1 MSTSSD
7 HDMSDASSSP
17 MSFNIYSP
25 PHSSPSQQV
34 PQLATDL
41 TELTCA
47 DNKRQFLR
55 HAMKPFLRIT
65 EQPQNHFR
73 FRYVSEMVGTHGC
86 LLGKSYGSNKTK
98 THPTVE
104 LLNYRGK
111 ALIRC
116 RLAQHNNPDEHP
128 HKLLEDEQDRD
139 MSYLVPDQGSYKVGF
154 GGIGIIQTAKKDVAA
169 LLFKKFS
176 EQCKNTNVN
185 LKDLQ
190 VQCENMAKTINLNI
204 VRLKFSAHDTVT
216 GQEICEPVFSEP
228 IHSMKSAATN
238 DLKICR
244 ISRSSGSASG
254 GEDVFILVEK
264 VNKKNIMIRF
274 FEMDENGERG
284 WSSYGQFMQS
294 DVHHQYAIVFRTP
307 PYKNPETSVDVHV
320 FIELVR
326 PTDGRTS
333 EPKEFKYKANQA
345 YKQIKKRK
353 TGSSYCSI
361 GSSSSGSL
369 KSGCDIPISVV
380 NHQAEEIMER
390 DPDPTSMYILPQVH
404 NPTSPNQCDL
414 GSALYSAPGSE
425 SSMSPMSSPMWSEPH
440 SVMLPEPPIADLK
453 LNSADFEQITA
464 TNNDPASYQIPEEVK
479 SFLNEYM
486 KSYGETVPEEKNSME
501 FIRSLLVAD
510 SGRPK
515 LQQDAKAHF
524 LTPRAREGFPKD
536 EGELKKSKTE
546 YPAFYKTED
555 GIEVKKI
562 VKDLCE
568 MIRNKKGFK
577 KAEVRS
583 RLERLFEIRLSN
595 GDTFLHMALCSNQ
608 PSLEYI
614 VKIIHSVKATH
625 LLDCANDRQQTT
637 LHIAVVND
645 MPKMVSLFVAKGS
658 NPMLKDD
665 EDLNVI
671 HYAVKYKSCLEVLL
685 DSIKKNDVPCDLND
699 YNGEK
704 QSALHMAVVS
714 GWADGARLLLSHG
727 ASYSVRDASGRTPL
741 HLAAYDDQ
749 LPVLRTLLEFIP
761 PSEIDVMD
769 DAGNTALQIVCGGTT
784 VRENSVE
791 IARLLLE
798 KKAYP
803 LKHEDCNESAW
814 RLVRKKPELRE
825 LMKAYV
831 TSVECI
837 DEDDIKSEPEDDFES
852 ADEGEYLETGLAELS
867 AYSREVAALVDGAA
881 AWRELARRLRL
892 DALLDWY
899 AAQPSPTLTLLK
911 HLKESR
917 DDISSKSLALILE
930 DMGQI
935 EAARVIRRYID

>member
-1 MSTSSD
+1 MSTSASSD
-7 HDMSDASSSP
+7 HDMSDSSSSP
-17 MSFNIYSP
+17 MSYIRYS

-41 TELTCA
+41 TELSCA
-47 DNKRQFLR
+47 DNKRQFFR
-55 HAMKPFLRIT
+55 QANKPCLRIT

-86 LLGKSYGSNKTK
+86 LLGKSVGPNKQK

-104 LLNYRGK
+104 LLNYSGK

-128 HKLLEDEQDRD
+128 HKLLEDDQQDRD
-139 MSYLVPDQGSYKVGF
+139 MSYLVPDQDSYKVGF
-154 GGIGIIQTAKKDVAA
+154 GGIGIIHTAKKDVSA

-176 EQCKNTNVN
+176 ERCKNNMN
-185 LKDLQ
+185 LNDLKM
-190 VQCENMAKTINLNI
+190 QCDNMAKTINLNI

-228 IHSMKSAATN
+228 IHNMKSAATN
-238 DLKICR
+238 DLKISR

-274 FEMDENGERG
+274 FELDDNNERCWTG
-284 WSSYGQFMQS
+284 AGQFMQS

-307 PYKNPETSVDVHV
+307 PYKNPETPVDVHV

-326 PTDGRTS
+326 PSDGRTS

-353 TGSSYCSI
+353 AGSSYCSI

-369 KSGCDIPISVV
+369 TSGSGIPLTIV
-380 NHQAEEIMER
+380 NHQPEEPM
-390 DPDPTSMYILPQVH
+390 DPVPDQSYILPQMQGLI
-404 NPTSPNQCDL
+404 PSNQCDL
-414 GSALYSAPGSE
+414 ANALYSAPGSE
-425 SSMSPMSSPMWSEPH
+425 MSQTPLSSPMWSNSPH
-440 SVMLPEPPIADLK
+440 SVLLPEPPIADLH
-453 LNSADFEQITA
+453 LDSTELEQITLPNSA
-464 TNNDPASYQIPEEVK
+464 LANQSPEEMK
-479 SFLNEYM
+479 SFFNEYLR
-486 KSYGETVPEEKNSME
+486 SYGESLPEVNSME
-501 FIRSLLVAD
+501 FLRASLVPD
-510 SGRPK
+510 SGRAKPQPNQIRFQGDRAQVNNQSK
-515 LQQDAKAHF
+515 EADIKGDIKQQKN
-524 LTPRAREGFPKD
+524 
-536 EGELKKSKTE
+536 E

-555 GIEVKKI
+555 GIEVKKL

-595 GDTFLHMALCSNQ
+595 GDTFLHMTLCSNQ

-625 LLDCANDRQQTT
+625 LLDCTNDRQQTT
-637 LHIAVVND
+637 LHLAVLND
-645 MPKMVSLFVAKGS
+645 MPKMVALFIAKGS
-658 NPMLKDD
+658 SPMMKDD
-665 EDLNVI
+665 KDLNVV
-671 HYAVKYKSCLEVLL
+671 HYAVKYRSCLGVLL
-685 DSIKKNDVPCDLND
+685 DSIKKNEVSCDLND
-699 YNGEK
+699 YNGDN

-714 GWADGARLLLSHG
+714 GWEQGTRLLLQHG
-727 ASYSVRDASGRTPL
+727 ASFSVRDAEGRTPL
-741 HLAAYDDQ
+741 HLAAYDDR
-749 LPVLRTLLEFIP
+749 LAIMKILLEFIP
-761 PSEIDVMD
+761 SSEIDVMD
-769 DAGNTALQIVCGGTT
+769 NAGNTALQIVCGGTT
-784 VRENSVE
+784 VNKNSVE
-791 IARLLLE
+791 IARLLLD

-803 LKHEDCNESAW
+803 LKHEDSNESAW
-814 RLVRKKPELRE
+814 RLVKTKPELRE

-831 TSVECI
+831 TVECM
-837 DEDDIKSEPEDDFES
+837 DEDEIKSEPEDDFES
-852 ADEGEYLETGLAELS
+852 ADEGDYAEIGLQDMNLYA
-867 AYSREVAALVDGAA
+867 REVSVLVDQAGV
-881 AWRELARRLRL
+881 WRVLAQRLNL
-892 DALLDWY
+892 DTLLEWY

-911 HLKESR
+911 HLKDSR
-917 DDISSKSLALILE
+917 DDISSKSLAMILE
-930 DMGQI
+930 DMGQT
-935 EAARVIRRYID
+935 EAASVIRRCID